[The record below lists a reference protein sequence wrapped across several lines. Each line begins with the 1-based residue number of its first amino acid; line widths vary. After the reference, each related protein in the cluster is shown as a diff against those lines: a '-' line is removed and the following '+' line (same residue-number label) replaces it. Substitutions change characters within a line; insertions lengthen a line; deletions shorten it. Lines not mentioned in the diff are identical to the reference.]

1 MTSPQLWCKPR
12 LASRLNGGVEIDAR
26 RLPPRSWRRTRLGS
40 YIAWVTTTV
49 NEPVGLLVRRW
60 RERRRLSQL
69 QLANEAGVSS
79 RHLSFIETGRS
90 QPSPSMILRLSEFL
104 EVPLRERNTWLLAAG
119 FAPTYSEN
127 DLSEVSMSA
136 VSTAI
141 NQVLGA
147 HEPFPSAVVDQHWDL
162 VAANSA
168 IDVFLDGCAPELLEP
183 PVNVLRLS
191 LHPRGMA
198 PRITNLHQWK
208 SHLMER
214 LRHQVLVTDD
224 ADLRQ
229 LAEELEQ
236 YPHGSPHSRLA
247 RGEPAIVVPLHY
259 QAGSQRLSFFSTTT
273 VFGAPLDITVAE
285 LAIESFYP
293 TDDATRRAL
302 TVAHDQRLA

>member
-1 MTSPQLWCKPR
+1 M
-12 LASRLNGGVEIDAR
+12 
-26 RLPPRSWRRTRLGS
+26 
-40 YIAWVTTTV
+40 TTTF

-90 QPSPSMILRLSEFL
+90 QPSPSMIVRLSEFL
-104 EVPLRERNTWLLAAG
+104 EVPLRERNAWLLAAG
-119 FAPTYSEN
+119 YAPAYPET

-141 NQVLGA
+141 NQVLSA
-147 HEPFPSAVVDQHWDL
+147 HEPFPTAVVDQHWDL
-162 VAANSA
+162 VDANSA
-168 IDVFLDGCAPELLEP
+168 IGVFLDGCAPELLEP

-198 PRITNLHQWK
+198 PRISNLHQWK

-224 ADLRQ
+224 AELRR

-236 YPHGSPHSRLA
+236 YPDSSSTSRPGRA
-247 RGEPAIVVPLHY
+247 EPAIVVPLHY
-259 QAGSQRLSFFSTTT
+259 QNGNERLSFFSTTT
-273 VFGAPLDITVAE
+273 VFGAPMDVTVSE

-293 TDDATRRAL
+293 TDDATRRAM
-302 TVAHDQRLA
+302 TVAHDQRSA